1 MTVLSE
7 TTQRIPTQA
16 GYAFI
21 VIGIIIVSVCFLSV
35 IDNYIKLKSGIILVF
50 VLGGIFFMVMGWIS
64 CKPHRK
70 IKAILSEE
78 YPAVSLYDKY
88 DVKERD
94 GEIWVLLEKEPIN
107 SKE

>member
-7 TTQRIPTQA
+7 TTQRIPPPAACTFLA
-16 GYAFI
+16 
-21 VIGIIIVSVCFLSV
+21 VGIIIVSVCLLSV
-35 IDNYIKLKSGIILVF
+35 IDNYKKPGIVWVF
-50 VLGGIFFMVMGWIS
+50 VLGGIFFMAMGCIS

-70 IKAILSEE
+70 IKVILSEE
-78 YPAVSLYDKY
+78 YPAVILYDKY